1 MRNGT
6 KRAAG
11 NCCPFLFI
19 VEGPSMKLH
28 AALVTIF
35 LMAYTLSAQ
44 TVQIPLSFANVLPT
58 GLSTFSFSVGAHPAA
73 TVGVDTSLKEQEIP
87 SLPPPAGVF
96 IVYSVPPTP
105 DFIWLSPRDIRPLKI
120 GEKQLITYE
129 IGVTWNGGRL
139 EIGWG
144 QMPKFVDSAYI
155 TDVITDF
162 PDNFIKQKLLPG
174 VVYSTTNSAI
184 TKLKVLVWYDA
195 TEFSSVDA
203 ASLIS
208 QLTVYPNPSDGFV
221 RVKGAE
227 QGSTVIVRDMTGK
240 VCSEAVLE
248 SSEHSIDLSACGPG
262 VYSMSISDLQGHYRT
277 SMIVRR

>member
-1 MRNGT
+1 
-6 KRAAG
+6 
-11 NCCPFLFI
+11 
-19 VEGPSMKLH
+19 MKLH

-184 TKLKVLVWYDA
+184 TKLKVLVWFDA

>member
-1 MRNGT
+1 
-6 KRAAG
+6 
-11 NCCPFLFI
+11 
-19 VEGPSMKLH
+19 MKLH
-28 AALVTIF
+28 TVLFVVMS
-35 LMAYTLSAQ
+35 MASTLSAQ

-58 GLSTFSFSVGAHPAA
+58 GLSTYTFSVGAHPAA
-73 TVGVDTSLKEQEIP
+73 TVGVDSALKEQEIP

-105 DFIWLSPRDIRPLKI
+105 DFIWLSPRDIRPLKV
-120 GEKQLITYE
+120 GDKQLVTYE

-174 VVYSTTNSAI
+174 VVYSTTNSAV

-195 TEFSSVDA
+195 TEFSSVDV
-203 ASLIS
+203 SSSMLHMN
-208 QLTVYPNPSDGFV
+208 VYPNPSDGFV

-227 QGSTVIVRDMTGK
+227 QGSTLVVRDMTGK
-240 VCSEAVLE
+240 VCSNAVVE
-248 SSEHSIDLSACGPG
+248 SSEHAMDLSGVAPG
-262 VYSMSISDLQGHYRT
+262 IYSMSITDPQGHYRT
-277 SMIVRR
+277 CMIVRR